1 MDSPTSFNM
10 FERPALLAAVTDG
23 TCLRLRAEA
32 FPALRISCLPA
43 CGRVMPAA
51 EQNRPEGE
59 MPAPGDGRMPAA
71 VPVRGLQQACNG
83 HPSDLLKKR

>member
-10 FERPALLAAVTDG
+10 FERPALLGAVTDG
-23 TCLRLRAEA
+23 TCLRPQAEA

-43 CGRVMPAA
+43 RGRVMPTA

-59 MPAPGDGRMPAA
+59 MPAPSDGRMPAA
-71 VPVRGLQQACNG
+71 VPTRVLRQACKG